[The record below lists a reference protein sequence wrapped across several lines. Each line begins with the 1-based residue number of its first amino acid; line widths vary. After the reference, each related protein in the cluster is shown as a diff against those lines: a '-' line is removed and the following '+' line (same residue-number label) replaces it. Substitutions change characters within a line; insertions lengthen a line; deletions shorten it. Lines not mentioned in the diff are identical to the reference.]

1 MRKISIAEAR
11 QSLVEQIKEKLDEC
25 GGSYGFEE
33 FEQDDV
39 TVTLLTGQSMPCSCV
54 KLNGN
59 DQLLFDVSIVN
70 VMCFEVGDADLTLES
85 LDAIRKAIQGQEFT
99 MDIWAADDTQ
109 ESHTMLAFRKIQNMP
124 DDVHACEI
132 LKEYIPCDWMPAPEF
147 GEHRYIFYPSPLD
160 KEHYLIAHFD

>member
-33 FEQDDV
+33 FEQEDV

-70 VMCFEVGDADLTLES
+70 VMSFEVGDADLTLES

-147 GEHRYIFYPSPLD
+147 GEHRYVFYPSPLD